1 MAVAMRSPI
10 WVSLSRCSAAAPN
23 ASLVVASAVKI
34 TRSVFFSGGTRLG
47 TPSQLLHLRCGCS
60 VEVGRFYSNS
70 SRGNGGHAATASVK
84 ADVAEEKIG
93 SGCRVRFAPSPTC
106 NLHVGGART
115 ALFNYL
121 FANKKVSS
129 ENLGVHWNYRIQ
141 SLFSPTHMN
150 EEARSTRAETD

>member
-10 WVSLSRCSAAAPN
+10 WVSLYRCSAAAPN
-23 ASLVVASAVKI
+23 ASLAVASAVKI
-34 TRSVFFSGGTRLG
+34 TISVFFSGGTRLG

-93 SGCRVRFAPSPTC
+93 SGFRVRFAPSPTC

-121 FANKKVSS
+121 FANGIGTTQLVTGCC
-129 ENLGVHWNYRIQ
+129 NPIGLAMQWYWHHPIGDW
-141 SLFSPTHMN
+141 LL
-150 EEARSTRAETD
+150 

>member
-23 ASLVVASAVKI
+23 ASLAVASAVKI

-70 SRGNGGHAATASVK
+70 SRGNGGLAATASVK
-84 ADVAEEKIG
+84 VDVAEEKIG
-93 SGCRVRFAPSPTC
+93 SGCRVRFAPSPTG

-121 FANKKVSS
+121 FAKTSAI
-129 ENLGVHWNYRIQ
+129 GA
-141 SLFSPTHMN
+141 SP
-150 EEARSTRAETD
+150 AA